1 MALDKLSDV
10 LSAHLDELRNRGSL
24 KGKETVISGIRPAK
38 GKKGPRYYIEGEGDK
53 EFIRMNANNYLGMSL
68 KKEVIKA
75 EERATKEFGVGPGAV
90 RFISGTYVPHLMLEK
105 KLAQFHKKES
115 AMVFSSAY
123 AAILGILPPLISN
136 ETVVISDELNHNC
149 IINAI
154 RLARPKDKKIYPH
167 NDVKGLEKVV
177 AESAG
182 SCRRVIIITDGVF
195 SMRGEHAPLGEIA
208 AIEERYDPKFEEGI
222 VSVVDDSHGV
232 GAFGATG
239 RGTMEYIGE
248 ERVDILVATLGK
260 ALGVNGGYLV
270 SDAEVV
276 AFLREASPF
285 YIYSNPITASEAS
298 AALKALEILDSPAGK
313 KILDY
318 LRFITARFEQGL
330 IDLEYEVIRGDH
342 PIVPVMIRDINK
354 TDELVAYLKQN
365 GILVT
370 GLNFPVVPSGDE
382 EIRFQLC
389 ADHTESD
396 IDYVLGVL
404 KSYRNKRSS

>member
-167 NDVKGLEKVV
+167 NDVKGLEKAVV
-177 AESAG
+177 ESAG

-276 AFLREASPF
+276 AFLRETSPF

-318 LRFITARFEQGL
+318 LRFITARLEQGL

>member
-1 MALDKLSDV
+1 
-10 LSAHLDELRNRGSL
+10 
-24 KGKETVISGIRPAK
+24 
-38 GKKGPRYYIEGEGDK
+38 
-53 EFIRMNANNYLGMSL
+53 MNANNYLGMSL

-167 NDVKGLEKVV
+167 NDVKGLEKAVV
-177 AESAG
+177 ESAG

-276 AFLREASPF
+276 AFLRETSPF

-318 LRFITARFEQGL
+318 LRFITARLEQGL

-365 GILVT
+365 GILAT

-404 KSYRNKRSS
+404 KSYRNKK

>member
-24 KGKETVISGIRPAK
+24 KGKETVICGIRPAK

-318 LRFITARFEQGL
+318 LRFITARLEQGL

>member
-167 NDVKGLEKVV
+167 NDVKGLEKAVV
-177 AESAG
+177 ESAG

-276 AFLREASPF
+276 AFLRETSPF

-318 LRFITARFEQGL
+318 LRFITARLEQGL

-365 GILVT
+365 GILAT

-404 KSYRNKRSS
+404 KSYRNKK